1 MHEPPVTR
9 REFVGG
15 ALGAAGLLAGVPVPA
30 IARSGAPRNRL
41 RGPGSLPRPWEPMGR
56 PGAPREVDTV
66 VILMLENHS
75 FDNILGLLP
84 YRVKARRG
92 ADGLPGNRRGP
103 TASNPDANGRPVRSF
118 HLPDA
123 CPDHGLTQNWNS
135 SHNQYDGGRNDG
147 FVRVAGSTTPMGYF
161 DDRDLPVTYALAS
174 HFPISERYFCSVL
187 GQTDPNR
194 RFLFCATAAA
204 ETNDA
209 LEGLKLHIAG
219 GTIFDRFD
227 AAHVSWRVY
236 FDNLPSPLLVE
247 NFRDNP
253 SQVSRCVKSPA
264 FFADAAAGR
273 LPHVSFVEPNFS
285 VQSEENPQDIAFG
298 EDFLSRVVAALVTGP
313 QWRSTALFV
322 TYDEHGGYY
331 DHVPPPR
338 AIPPDDTPPN
348 LGTPGEGTF
357 LAGYDRYGFRVP
369 LTLVSPWARP
379 RYVSRF
385 IADHTSLLS
394 FLEHKWNLPA
404 LSRRDANA
412 WHLHDM
418 FDLRR
423 PHFIDP
429 PTIPAAPSIP
439 ATLAKC
445 RADGRNPPTGGSG

>member
-9 REFVGG
+9 RQFVGG
-15 ALGAAGLLAGVPVPA
+15 ALGTALLAGVPMPA
-30 IARSGAPRNRL
+30 TALARGPHSGL
-41 RGPGSLPRPWEPMGR
+41 RGPGWRPRPWEPMGT
-56 PGAPREVDTV
+56 PGAPREIDTV

-84 YRVKARRG
+84 YRVNARRHV
-92 ADGLPGNRRGP
+92 DGLPGNRRGP
-103 TASNPDANGRPVRSF
+103 TASNPDANGTRVRSF
-118 HLPDA
+118 HLPDL

-135 SHNQYDGGRNDG
+135 SHNQYNGGRNDG

-161 DDRDLPVTYALAS
+161 DDHDLPVTYALAS
-174 HFPISERYFCSVL
+174 RFPISERYFCSVL

-194 RFLFCATAAA
+194 RFLFCATAAG

-209 LEGLKLHIAG
+209 PAGLTVHIPG

-227 AAHVSWRVY
+227 AARVSWRVY
-236 FDNLPSPLLVE
+236 FDNLASPFLIE
-247 NFRDNP
+247 NFRANP
-253 SQVSRCVKSPA
+253 SQVARCVKSPA

-273 LPHVSFVEPNFS
+273 LPRVSFVEPNFS
-285 VQSEENPQDIAFG
+285 VQSEENPQDVAFG
-298 EDFLSRVVAALVTGP
+298 EGLLARVVAALMSSP

-338 AIPPDDTPPN
+338 AIPPDDTPPD
-348 LGTPGEGTF
+348 LGAPGEGTF
-357 LAGYDRYGFRVP
+357 PAGYDRYGFRVP
-369 LTLVSPWARP
+369 LTVVSPWARP

-394 FLEHKWNLPA
+394 FVEHKWNLPA

-412 WHLHDM
+412 WPLHDM

-423 PHFIDP
+423 PHFLKP
-429 PTIPAAPSIP
+429 PALPAAPSVP
-439 ATLAKC
+439 AGLAKC
-445 RADGRNPPTGGSG
+445 RADGRNPPTG